1 MASVSASEPR
11 PTAVPAG
18 DSEAQHFA
26 YIASHD
32 LNAPLR
38 AISGFIEL
46 LTAEYADRLDDQG
59 RDWMQ
64 RAADSTHKMQRML
77 DDLRVYSRLKPTGV
91 TQPVAL
97 AAVLADVELELG
109 ATIRELGAQIER
121 DSLPAVAGD
130 FGQITLLVRHLVD
143 NALKFRAGE
152 PPRIRISAEDHGDR
166 WLISVA
172 DNGMGIEP
180 KHHSRIF
187 EMFKRLQGPAYPG
200 NGVGLAL
207 ARRVA
212 HLHGGELWVESE
224 LGRGAKFC
232 FNFPKGNPA

>member
-1 MASVSASEPR
+1 MPPVSALEQR
-11 PTAVPAG
+11 MTAAPSG
-18 DSEAQHFA
+18 DTEAQHFA

-77 DDLRVYSRLKPTGV
+77 DDLRVYSRLKPSGMM
-91 TQPVAL
+91 QPIAL

-109 ATIRELGAQIER
+109 TTIRELGAQIGR
-121 DSLPAVAGD
+121 DDLPAVAGD
-130 FGQITLLVRHLVD
+130 LAQITLLVRLVLD
-143 NALKFRAGE
+143 NALKFRGTE
-152 PPRIRISAEDHGDR
+152 PPRVLFGAEDRGDR
-166 WLISVA
+166 WLISVT
-172 DNGMGIEP
+172 DNGMGIDP
-180 KHHSRIF
+180 KHHARIF
-187 EMFKRLQGPAYPG
+187 EMFKRLQGPIYPG

-207 ARRVA
+207 ARRVVQ
-212 HLHGGELWVESE
+212 LHGGEMWVESE
-224 LGRGAKFC
+224 VGRGAKFC
-232 FNFPKGNPA
+232 FTLPKGNPA